1 MNLEGVEVDWAE
13 ELNAAV
19 TVCDTKG
26 IIVYMNRYSIR
37 QFKKRGGEKLLGENL
52 LDCHPEPSK
61 TKLKQ
66 MLAKHSENMSIAEKK
81 GVKTI
86 FLQTPWRVNGEF
98 RGIIEISF
106 DLDPNL
112 PISLQPQL
120 IND

>member
-1 MNLEGVEVDWAE
+1 MNLEGVDVEWAE

-19 TVCDTKG
+19 TVCDTEG

-52 LDCHPEPSK
+52 LNCHPEPSK

-66 MLAKHSENMSIAEKK
+66 MLAQHTEHMSIVEKE

-86 FLQTPWRVNGEF
+86 FLQTPWRVDGLF

-106 DLDPNL
+106 VLDPKL
-112 PISLQPQL
+112 PISVG
-120 IND
+120 